1 MDEMQICHADAQIR
15 RDYVVFPK
23 PATVSYTHLDVYKRQ
38 ILRFVDQRL
47 WMLNSGTD
55 CKRLGMHG
63 HTARMQQPVGIPG
76 AVSNG

>member
-1 MDEMQICHADAQIR
+1 MSA
-15 RDYVVFPK
+15 
-23 PATVSYTHLDVYKRQ
+23 KRL
-38 ILRFVDQRL
+38 ILRYVDQRL

-63 HTARMQQPVGIPG
+63 HTALMQQPVGIPG